1 MLILLHVAEANREIP
16 KGSQSQPRHPEGY
29 VADANQDIP
38 KATQPKPAEKSRRLR
53 SQSQRMDVRK
63 KRAPPSPRIFSKN
76 YSLDAKRFFWDPG
89 RPKKA
94 RSALTTY
101 FSQKI
106 SLEAKRFFGGP
117 LFDYHLEKLLF
128 RGVWALN
135 FTPLGGSEI
144 CY

>member
-76 YSLDAKRFFWDPG
+76 YSLDAKRFFGDPG

-94 RSALTTY
+94 RSALTTN

-106 SLEAKRFFGGP
+106 SSRSKTLFWGTFVCLSFRKIIVSGRMGPQFHSPGG
-117 LFDYHLEKLLF
+117 E
-128 RGVWALN
+128 
-135 FTPLGGSEI
+135 
-144 CY
+144 